1 MNKTND
7 ILDFVADLG
16 QGSTAEPATR
26 RVAFEQFARGGG
38 KLAAAALLPLAATGC
53 ALVGKAIA
61 PDTGLAKQVLE
72 FAILLEELEH
82 GFYVKAL
89 AAPGL
94 IPTSDRAVFE
104 QISKHEGAHVTF
116 LNTGLT
122 GIGGSPQTAP
132 EFDFT
137 GHGQHP
143 DVFRN
148 YHSFLSLAQT
158 FEETG
163 VGAYKGQATNL
174 QTSNSLLTAALR
186 IHSVEARHA
195 AEIRRLRGEKGWAGA
210 FDEPLSKETVLARV
224 QPFLAR
230 RS

>member
-1 MNKTND
+1 MTNA
-7 ILDFVADLG
+7 ILNLVADLNKG
-16 QGSTAEPATR
+16 AASQPAPR

-38 KLAAAALLPLAATGC
+38 KVMAAALLPLAAAGC
-53 ALVGKAIA
+53 AVVGKAIA
-61 PDTGLAKQVLE
+61 PDTGLAKNVLE

-82 GFYVKAL
+82 AFYVNAL
-89 AAPGL
+89 AAPRL
-94 IPTSDRAVFE
+94 IPASDRPIFE

-132 EFDFT
+132 KFDFT
-137 GHGQHP
+137 AHGQHS

-148 YHSFLSLAQT
+148 YHSFLALAQT

-163 VGAYKGQATNL
+163 VGAYKGQAANL
-174 QTSNSLLTAALR
+174 ITSSSLLTAALR

-195 AEIRRLRGEKGWAGA
+195 AEIRRLRGEKGWSGA

-224 QPFLAR
+224 QPFLPRGA
-230 RS
+230 